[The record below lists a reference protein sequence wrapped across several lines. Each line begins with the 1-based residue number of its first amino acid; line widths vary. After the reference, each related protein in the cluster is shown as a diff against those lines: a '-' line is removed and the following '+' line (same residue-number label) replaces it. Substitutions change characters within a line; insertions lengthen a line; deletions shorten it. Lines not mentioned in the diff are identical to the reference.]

1 MNKDLMKASLAR
13 ALWTFGEVFLGMV
26 GSARLF
32 SEVDWPYVMQSCL
45 FATMLAFVKC
55 LMTGLPEVT
64 TLGTIRI
71 TDDGQKESWVF
82 ESDLAPADLAT
93 KSFAQFKIEKNNFTK
108 E

>member
-1 MNKDLMKASLAR
+1 MNKDLMKASFTR

-55 LMTGLPEVT
+55 LMTGLPEVS

-71 TDDGQKESWVF
+71 TDDGEKEHWLLEMGV
-82 ESDLAPADLAT
+82 DPAEFAD
-93 KSFAQFKIEKNNFTK
+93 KSFAQFKIEKNK

>member
-1 MNKDLMKASLAR
+1 MNKDLMKASFTR

-26 GSARLF
+26 GSASIF
-32 SEVDWPYVMQSCL
+32 SEVDWPYVLQSCL

-55 LMTGLPEVT
+55 LMTGLPEVA

-71 TDDGQKESWVF
+71 TDDGSKESWVF
-82 ESDLAPADLAT
+82 ESDLDPADLAT
-93 KSFAQFKIEKNNFTK
+93 KSFAQFKIEKNNSTK